1 MFSKKELNNI
11 KKKLP
16 KGAYKIIADKM
27 GCGIS
32 AASIKM
38 VFNNPERY
46 RKDVFDIAAVVIKE
60 YKEQVAK
67 EKAAFKKAIK

>member
-16 KGAYKIIADKM
+16 KGAYKTIAEKL
-27 GCGIS
+27 GGGIS
-32 AASIKM
+32 AASVKM
-38 VFNNPERY
+38 IFNYPERY
-46 RKDVFDIAAVVIKE
+46 RKEVFDMATIVVKE
-60 YKEQVAK
+60 HKLQVAK